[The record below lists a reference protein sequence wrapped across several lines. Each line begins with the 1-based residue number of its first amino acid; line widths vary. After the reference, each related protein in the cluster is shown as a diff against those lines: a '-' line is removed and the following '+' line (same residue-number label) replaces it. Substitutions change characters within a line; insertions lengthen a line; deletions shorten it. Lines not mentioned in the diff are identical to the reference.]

1 MSRSLLVFDMD
12 GVLADVRES
21 YRAAVA
27 ATVQHFTGRLVSAN
41 SIEQYKQAGG
51 WNNDWALAKK
61 IIEDTSEQELA
72 YCDVVSVFQSVF
84 LGLNNDGLITRE
96 RWIPRNG
103 LLAGL
108 AENHGLAIFTGRPRP
123 EIEITLAR
131 FAPDVRWSVI
141 VADDEVEHPK
151 PAPDGLVAI
160 RAAHPEAVLTYIG
173 DNVDDA
179 RCARAAGVRFI
190 GIADPGTPDLATV
203 LKEEGASAVIS
214 EVNEM
219 ESIL

>member
-1 MSRSLLVFDMD
+1 MD

-21 YRAAVA
+21 YRAATA
-27 ATVQHFTGRLVSAN
+27 ATVQHFTGRLVPPN
-41 SIEQYKQAGG
+41 TIEQYKQAGG

-61 IIEDTSEQELA
+61 IIQDTSEQEVP
-72 YCDVVSVFQSVF
+72 YCDVVAVFQSFF
-84 LGLNNDGLITRE
+84 LGENNDGLIARE
-96 RWIPRNG
+96 KWIPRNG
-103 LLAGL
+103 LLAEL

-131 FAPDVRWSVI
+131 FAPEVRWSTI

-160 RAAHPEAVLTYIG
+160 RAAHPDALLTYIG

-190 GIADPGTPDLATV
+190 GVADPDMRDLATR
-203 LKEEGASAVIS
+203 LRDEGASAVIS
-214 EVNEM
+214 DVNEM
-219 ESIL
+219 ESVL